1 LIPALQAHLATIPIK
16 HKIITAALWDEDKIL
31 NFKVTNNLQSSSL
44 FGLEKHAYFYPD
56 IKVVEERTLHAYR
69 LDSLASSL
77 GLEQLDTEFDFINID
92 TQGAELAVLR
102 GMGKMLRQLS
112 IKAVYLEVNRS
123 ELYQG
128 IPLVRELDAF
138 LLAEDFVRVHTVWT
152 DADWGDALY
161 VKQVT
166 KCAR

>member
-1 LIPALQAHLATIPIK
+1 
-16 HKIITAALWDEDKIL
+16 
-31 NFKVTNNLQSSSL
+31 
-44 FGLEKHAYFYPD
+44 
-56 IKVVEERTLHAYR
+56 
-69 LDSLASSL
+69 LASSL